1 MTELISELERGASF
15 LRKASFNP
23 VSLSAGAD
31 LFLRFVTLQRP
42 SAHQSF
48 SVHKRNLVARA
59 NDFVN
64 DSHKCVEKIVALAT
78 GMIKDDAVSWGPFI
92 ITNVNGTNVSNHDR
106 SSLHIPTPE

>member
-1 MTELISELERGASF
+1 MTELISELESGASL

-48 SVHKRNLVARA
+48 SLHKRNLVQRA

-64 DSHKCVEKIVALAT
+64 DSHKCVEKIVGFAT
-78 GMIKDDAVSWGPFI
+78 GMIRDDAVSHFPGLSQ
-92 ITNVNGTNVSNHDR
+92 VVR
-106 SSLHIPTPE
+106 RR

>member
-1 MTELISELERGASF
+1 MTELISELESGASL

-48 SVHKRNLVARA
+48 TIHKRNLVARA
-59 NDFVN
+59 KDFVN
-64 DSHKCVEKIVALAT
+64 DSHKCVEKIVGFAT
-78 GMIKDDAVSWGPFI
+78 GMIKDDTVRYPICTLSEIRF
-92 ITNVNGTNVSNHDR
+92 NRGTS
-106 SSLHIPTPE
+106 